1 MRVIAAILSG
11 TALSD
16 LGVVILPLILGSLVI
31 IFGIS
36 EGVAGLVIFAEL
48 AGMATTSLILSP
60 LLHRLNR
67 RTIGVIG
74 GLLVCMGNLA
84 AFFSATAVTL
94 FIARIIAGIGSG
106 AILSATLAVSSEQ
119 KNVHRIF
126 VAVSATSMAAAV
138 VMLFYV
144 PRLLESQ
151 GPRSVFLVMAALA
164 AVVVVLSF
172 WLTPWTTEGGE
183 PRDQEDQRFN
193 LFTLP
198 SLLLCATYMLF
209 SIAMNGAYFY
219 AFQIG
224 LSIGMEPSEIGDG
237 LALAAIISLSGPVLA
252 SLISTRFGRLPPLIL
267 AVILNAIGV
276 WVTTHT
282 SSVTWFIA
290 SITLSTIMLT
300 FAQPYF
306 LGLAAH
312 LVSSGRLSSAA
323 RGASTLGNTI
333 TPGVSALILLMG
345 GSYGTIGLVAA
356 VLSAIAVLLLLLL
369 GTQLNKAGAS
379 DVGVSEAERD

>member
-1 MRVIAAILSG
+1 MRVITAILSG

-31 IFGIS
+31 IFGIT
-36 EGVAGLVIFAEL
+36 EGAAGFVIFAEL
-48 AGMATTSLILSP
+48 AGMATTSLVLSP

-67 RTIGVIG
+67 RTIGVCGAI
-74 GLLVCMGNLA
+74 LVCLGNLA
-84 AFFSATAVTL
+84 AFFSSTAALL
-94 FIARIIAGIGSG
+94 FIARIVAGIGSG

-126 VAVSATSMAAAV
+126 VAVSGTSMAAAV
-138 VMLFYV
+138 VMLLFV

-172 WLTPWTTEGGE
+172 WLTPWTTDS
-183 PRDQEDQRFN
+183 PDDQEAEERRRFN

-198 SLLLCATYMLF
+198 SLLLCATYMLY

-237 LALAAIISLSGPVLA
+237 LALAAVISLSGPVMA
-252 SLISTRFGRLPPLIL
+252 TLISTRFGRINPLIL

-282 SSVTWFIA
+282 TSATMFIA

-323 RGASTLGNTI
+323 RGSATLGNTI
-333 TPGVSALILLMG
+333 TPGISALILMLG
-345 GSYGTIGLVAA
+345 GQYATIGEVA
-356 VLSAIAVLLLLLL
+356 VFLSALGIVLLLLL
-369 GTQLNKAGAS
+369 GTQLKRGGTTAT
-379 DVGVSEAERD
+379 